1 MKRWSL
7 VIIVKLEL
15 GKTQRFKG
23 RLLKSHVYCLFSRQ
37 SEDRTSPNPIIS
49 LIFVVFWCSLRCFHI
64 CFDWAIDALCLDQ
77 NEKVVLAKHPLTND
91 EEHYT
96 GHLKMMSKKFST
108 TATCL
113 NINLTF
119 PSTSCWKREV
129 VSKETLKFRRSF
141 GSCSVQYFG
150 SDFIF
155 LLLLQKL
162 QFSDTM
168 QPLTSQ
174 NISSRNSII
183 ACFSRILLIVLIYK
197 QNTFQRFCPTLNW
210 SIIGAGVP
218 LWSIYWQCV
227 DH

>member
-1 MKRWSL
+1 MPYAWTKMKRLSL
-7 VIIVKLEL
+7 
-15 GKTQRFKG
+15 
-23 RLLKSHVYCLFSRQ
+23 
-37 SEDRTSPNPIIS
+37 
-49 LIFVVFWCSLRCFHI
+49 
-64 CFDWAIDALCLDQ
+64 Q
-77 NEKVVLAKHPLTND
+77 NIPLTND
-91 EEHYT
+91 EEHST

-141 GSCSVQYFG
+141 GSCFLQYFG

-155 LLLLQKL
+155 LLFLQKL

-168 QPLTSQ
+168 QPLRSQ
-174 NISSRNSII
+174 NLSSRNSIV
-183 ACFSRILLIVLIYK
+183 ACFSKILLIVLIYK
-197 QNTFQRFCPTLNW
+197 QNPFQRFCPTLNW

-218 LWSIYWQCV
+218 LWSIYWQYV

>member
-1 MKRWSL
+1 MYFDVPWGVFISVLIELLMPYAWTKMKRLSL
-7 VIIVKLEL
+7 
-15 GKTQRFKG
+15 
-23 RLLKSHVYCLFSRQ
+23 
-37 SEDRTSPNPIIS
+37 
-49 LIFVVFWCSLRCFHI
+49 
-64 CFDWAIDALCLDQ
+64 Q
-77 NEKVVLAKHPLTND
+77 NIPLTND
-91 EEHYT
+91 EEHYN

-141 GSCSVQYFG
+141 GSCSLQYFG

-168 QPLTSQ
+168 QPLRSQ
-174 NISSRNSII
+174 NLSSRNSIV
-183 ACFSRILLIVLIYK
+183 ACFREFYSLYSFISKIHFNDFARPL
-197 QNTFQRFCPTLNW
+197 
-210 SIIGAGVP
+210 IGALLGQEFLCGRYIDNMLTIKGTAAVAR
-218 LWSIYWQCV
+218 LIHHRHMNCEWFLQERIEEGE
-227 DH
+227 